1 VQCAERWPTG
11 VYCLWY
17 PLKAGGL
24 VNPFYAAL
32 KRSGLRKLLR
42 AELSVLP
49 ADTPLSLNGSGMLI
63 LNPPWQLDVTLRTA
77 YAELLPLLAPDAQG
91 SSRVDWLIGE

>member
-1 VQCAERWPTG
+1 
-11 VYCLWY
+11 LWY

-42 AELSVLP
+42 AELSVFEP
-49 ADTPLSLNGSGMLI
+49 DTPLSLNGSGMLI
-63 LNPPWQLDVTLRTA
+63 LNPPWQLDVGLRAA
-77 YAELLPLLAPDAQG
+77 YTELLPLLAPEGQG
-91 SSRVDWLIGE
+91 CSRVDWLASE